1 MSSRYDVRDPDY
13 EQRVQAS
20 FAQQGLL
27 TTLAAELG
35 LVEGCGGDRGAVLAR
50 SSPGRD
56 PT

>member
-35 LVEGCGGDRGAVLAR
+35 LVEPGAVEIEVPF
-50 SSPGRD
+50 SPQLTQQTR
-56 PT
+56 